1 MSGNLRSRLER
12 MRTAARQTPSGGPK
26 ADEPGNPQPAPGD
39 AEFPAG
45 WSHIADGVRALSWRS
60 PPLGIE
66 TGRPLPL
73 AAFSRRLP
81 DRIADP
87 QRVAFFDLETTGLS
101 GGAGT
106 IAFLAAIG
114 RIDQSG
120 SVHVT
125 QYFLDDYPAERAFIQ
140 RVSEDLGDA
149 DAIATYNGSSF
160 DLPLLATRRA
170 MLGLGAMPALPHVD
184 VLHPVRR
191 LYRQTVGACDLSNIE
206 TAILDSA
213 RDGDIPGAEV
223 PDVWFDFVKRGRCAR
238 LEQVF
243 SHNRLD
249 IVSLARLF
257 FKVGMVA
264 CGLDEGGRCDLVGRA
279 ELESRV
285 DRARAEQTL
294 RAALH
299 HGDRRAVRAL
309 MRLYRLQ
316 QRWHERLE
324 LVPLLPDDAAG
335 LFSRSVHAERIDHDL
350 PAAHAL
356 ALRSMAAARAGSS
369 LRQRAERRAIRLGDI
384 VGRIS

>member
-12 MRTAARQTPSGGPK
+12 MRAASRQTPSTGLK
-26 ADEPGNPQPAPGD
+26 ADESGVSHPAAGD
-39 AEFPAG
+39 AAFPAG
-45 WSHIADGVRALSWRS
+45 WSRVAEGVRFLSWRS
-60 PPLGIE
+60 PPLGIDA
-66 TGRPLPL
+66 GRPLRL
-73 AAFSRRLP
+73 ATFSRRLP
-81 DRIADP
+81 DLITEP

-114 RIDQSG
+114 RIDRSG
-120 SVHVT
+120 SVHIT
-125 QYFLDDYPAERAFIQ
+125 QYFLDDYPAERVFIQ
-140 RVSEDLGDA
+140 HVSQALSDV

-160 DLPLLATRRA
+160 DMPLLTTRRT

-191 LYRQTVGACDLSNIE
+191 LYRQTIGACDLSHIE
-206 TAILDSA
+206 AEILDSA
-213 RDGDIPGAEV
+213 RDGDIAGAEV
-223 PDVWFDFVKRGRCAR
+223 PEVWFDFVKRGRCTR

-257 FKVGMVA
+257 CKIDMIA
-264 CGLDEGGRCDLVGRA
+264 CGLDDDERCDLVGRA

-285 DRARAEQTL
+285 DSARAEQTL
-294 RAALH
+294 RAALDG
-299 HGDRRAVRAL
+299 GDRRAVRAL

-316 QRWHERLE
+316 ERWRERLE

-350 PAAHAL
+350 PKAHSL
-356 ALRSMAAARAGSS
+356 ALRSMTAARTGSS
-369 LRQRAERRAIRLGDI
+369 LRLRAERRAIRLGGI
-384 VGRIS
+384 VERTS